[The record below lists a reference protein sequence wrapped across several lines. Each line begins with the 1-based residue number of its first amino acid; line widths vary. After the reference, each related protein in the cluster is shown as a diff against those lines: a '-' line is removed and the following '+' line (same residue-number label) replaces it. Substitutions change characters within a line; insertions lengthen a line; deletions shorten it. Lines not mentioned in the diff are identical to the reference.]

1 VRRIFLVVSLLGAV
15 GCTGVF
21 ARPPGIPLS
30 LGDHGTGKLLTGAT
44 LDPSGVGY
52 SVPAAWRGRSA
63 LYTTAQIQRA
73 LTRSFS
79 QVARLFPGSLAP
91 LGDIARKGGG
101 PAAGHGSHRSGR
113 DVDIFFYALDARG
126 LPLPHGE
133 AMLKFAGSGKA
144 VAWSPAFGR
153 KPPNLPIPVASF
165 DVPRTWALVRA
176 LLTDPAVQVQWI
188 FIQRDL
194 ASLVVKEAM
203 KEGEQPDLIAQ
214 AEELLRQPGDSAPH
228 DDHLHVRFYCDPGQ
242 RRLGCID
249 RGPQRWLKKYWKYLP
264 ERQGDSAPFELRVA
278 SAQVA
283 SFAPQ

>member
-1 VRRIFLVVSLLGAV
+1 VSRVLLATLIFGAF

-30 LGDHGTGKLLTGAT
+30 FGDHGTGRLLAGTFLAKE
-44 LDPSGVGY
+44 GVGY
-52 SVPAAWRGRSA
+52 AVPAAWRGRSA
-63 LYTTAQIQRA
+63 LYTTGQIELS
-73 LTRSFS
+73 LTRSFA

-113 DVDIFFYALDARG
+113 DVDIFFYAVDADGR
-126 LPLPHGE
+126 PLPHGE
-133 AMLKFAGSGKA
+133 AMLKFAPTGKA
-144 VAWSPAFGR
+144 VAWSPAFGQ
-153 KPPNLPIPVASF
+153 KLPKLPVPSAFF

-176 LLTDPAVQVQWI
+176 LLTDPAAQVQWI

-194 ASLVVKEAM
+194 AALVVNQAI
-203 KEGEQPDLIAQ
+203 KEGEQPDIVSQ
-214 AEELLRQPGDSAPH
+214 AAELLRQPGDSAPH

-242 RRLGCID
+242 RHLGCVD

-264 ERQGDSAPFELRVA
+264 ERPTAAHATELIVSDEAFETSDLN
-278 SAQVA
+278 
-283 SFAPQ
+283 